1 MMNINFYVK
10 SMRSFII
17 LSVMWY
23 GRLTKY
29 YLLNIDLSKF
39 KELEKTC
46 QAICFFYQP
55 WTVGGLLYILLGPPN
70 HDSES
75 FPNETYK
82 LGSWVENEIICHR
95 L

>member
-1 MMNINFYVK
+1 
-10 SMRSFII
+10 
-17 LSVMWY
+17 MWY

-29 YLLNIDLSKF
+29 YLLNTDLSKF

-46 QAICFFYQP
+46 QAICFFYQL
-55 WTVGGLLYILLGPPN
+55 WTVVGLLYILLEVLGPPN
-70 HDSES
+70 HDFES

-82 LGSWVENEIICHR
+82 LGSWAENEIICHG